1 MGSNL
6 GRRGIMIVD
15 WGESKSEM
23 MSLRPLNNALM
34 RLTLRIF
41 EQSVHFTLM
50 LLVRTEQRGGLI
62 DRYWLLVIR
71 LHSYF
76 APMLLLEKMMVR
88 VMNASLV
95 SFDAY
100 KWL

>member
-1 MGSNL
+1 
-6 GRRGIMIVD
+6 
-15 WGESKSEM
+15 
-23 MSLRPLNNALM
+23 
-34 RLTLRIF
+34 
-41 EQSVHFTLM
+41 M

-76 APMLLLEKMMVR
+76 APMLLLDKMMVL